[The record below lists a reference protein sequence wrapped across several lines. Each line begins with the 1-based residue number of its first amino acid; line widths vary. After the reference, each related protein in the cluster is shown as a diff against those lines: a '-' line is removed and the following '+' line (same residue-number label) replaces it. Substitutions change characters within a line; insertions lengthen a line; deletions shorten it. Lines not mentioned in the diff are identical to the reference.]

1 MTLQMVI
8 VSFLAGIALGLRYK
22 IVMLTCGIAFVLMFA
37 TMVGLANRDSILSIV
52 LAMAIAATAIQI
64 GYLAV
69 IWIRAADTTRPSDVD
84 RLPWATIACRRF
96 VKLFALICPASS
108 SGSRAVRSYALR
120 EYSTSSSGRGRCP
133 AAGRHL
139 MPQHR

>member
-22 IVMLTCGIAFVLMFA
+22 IVMLTRGIAFVLMFA

-108 SGSRAVRSYALR
+108 SEAVRSGH
-120 EYSTSSSGRGRCP
+120 TRCENTAHRRLGGD
-133 AAGRHL
+133 AA
-139 MPQHR
+139 PQPEDI